1 MIWFYHKTSNRKKIY
16 QSLLIVLFLL
26 CWQTS
31 AYTIDELQQKI
42 DATNKV
48 KADLEKEIA
57 IYENQIKAVG
67 EEKDTLQSAI
77 KALDLNSK
85 KISADIKLNQN
96 KTSATTLQIE
106 ELASNI
112 GQKIDKIDSN
122 LDTISFS
129 LREMN
134 REGDKTLLETF
145 LANKQFSETW
155 NRVEVINRFQDSLKK
170 QTNEV
175 KETKTVLETNKTQA
189 EKKKAELV
197 TLKNQLLD
205 KQKILEIN
213 KRAQNTLLTQTKNQ
227 ESNYK
232 KLLAD
237 RLAKR
242 EAYEKELSTYE
253 NQLKLV
259 IDPKSIPP
267 AGKGILAWPLDVVK
281 ITQKFGKTVDSVRL
295 YASGTHNGVDFGAPI
310 GSMIKSAGNGVVEAT
325 GDTDTVCTGA
335 SYGKWVLIK
344 HNNGLSTLYGH
355 LSLIKVYPGQT
366 VNSGDIIAYSGNT
379 GYSTGPHLHFT
390 VYATQGVKVQQLK
403 SAVCRGTYT
412 MPVADPKGYLD
423 PLIYL

>member
-1 MIWFYHKTSNRKKIY
+1 M
-16 QSLLIVLFLL
+16 IVLFLL